1 MAGEK
6 QLSASA
12 DLAREALPSRFLA
25 RVDTGLLVACLALA
39 SLPAGAQE
47 VAASPSVLTR
57 RSDAHEQRA
66 LEIYRE
72 LIEIDTTHD
81 SGSTTEAA
89 EAMAAR
95 LIAAGFPAADVQV
108 LEELPRKGNLVARY
122 RGREEGAEALL
133 LLAHLDVVEAD
144 PADWSVPPFVLLEQD
159 GYYYG
164 RGTLDDKDEA
174 AIHVA
179 NLIRL
184 REEGFVPDRD
194 IIVALTADE
203 EGGPDN
209 GVEWLL
215 EQHRDAIDAGFAL
228 NEGGGGALRAGRRI
242 SNYVQTSEKVYQS
255 YDLEVTN
262 PGGHSSRP
270 EPDNAI
276 YRLAN
281 ALVRVSEHEFP
292 LTLNDTT
299 RRYFELTAA
308 SVEPDIAGAMR
319 GVIRTPADRAAVAA
333 LSAIPTYNA
342 LLRTTCVAT
351 MLDAGHAENALPQRA
366 RATINCRIMPG
377 ESPDDV
383 RAELARVIGD
393 DQVTI
398 TPLDIARPSAPSPL
412 AESIVGPIERIT
424 ADLWPGLPVIPMMS
438 TGATDSLYLRN
449 VGIPVYGVSGIFADI
464 DDNRAHGRDERLL
477 VESFYEGLEFL
488 YRLTRELATTT
499 HD

>member
-1 MAGEK
+1 MSGSRELSSEQVVRRYAARAGG
-6 QLSASA
+6 A
-12 DLAREALPSRFLA
+12 LA
-25 RVDTGLLVACLALA
+25 VIGLLAAGVPAAA
-39 SLPAGAQE
+39 QDVVAGAT
-47 VAASPSVLTR
+47 SLSR
-57 RSDAHEQRA
+57 RPDANEQRA

-72 LIEIDTTHD
+72 LIEIDTTAD

-95 LIAAGFPAADVQV
+95 LVAAGCPAADVQV

-122 RGREEGAEALL
+122 RGRSDGEAALL
-133 LLAHLDVVEAD
+133 LLAHLDVVAAD

-174 AIHVA
+174 AIYVA

-215 EQHRDAIDAGFAL
+215 ARHRDAIDAGLAL

-242 SNYVQTSEKVYQS
+242 AHYVQTSEKVYQS
-255 YDLEVTN
+255 YVLEVLN

-276 YRLAN
+276 YRLAD
-281 ALVRVSEHEFP
+281 ALTLLRDFAFP
-292 LTLNDTT
+292 LSLNDTT

-308 SVEPDIAGAMR
+308 SVEPGIAAAMR
-319 GVIRTPADRAAVAA
+319 GVIRTPPDPAAVAA

-351 MLDAGHAENALPQRA
+351 LLDAGHAENALPQRA

-383 RAELARVIGD
+383 RAALARVIAD
-393 DQVTI
+393 DNVSI
-398 TPLDIARPSAPSPL
+398 TPLDIARPSDPSPL
-412 AESIVGPIERIT
+412 VPAVIGPVERIT
-424 ADLWPGLPVIPMMS
+424 REFWPDVPVIPMMS

-449 VGIPVYGVSGIFADI
+449 AGIPVYGVSGIFADI
-464 DDNRAHGRDERLL
+464 DDNRAHGRDERML

-488 YRLTRELATTT
+488 YRLTRELAVTT

>member
-1 MAGEK
+1 MSESRRRTGGEK
-6 QLSASA
+6 LCRCPV
-12 DLAREALPSRFLA
+12 LA
-25 RVDTGLLVACLALA
+25 A
-39 SLPAGAQE
+39 SLLAVIALGAGSFPAGAQDPAA
-47 VAASPSVLTR
+47 AASPLTR
-57 RSDAHEQRA
+57 RMDAHEQRA

-108 LEELPRKGNLVARY
+108 LAELPRKGNLVARY
-122 RGREEGAEALL
+122 RGRGEGEAALL

-144 PADWSVPPFVLLEQD
+144 SADWSVPPFVLLERD
-159 GYYYG
+159 GFYYG

-174 AIHVA
+174 AIYVA

-194 IIVALTADE
+194 IVVALTADE

-215 EQHRDAIDAGFAL
+215 ERHRDAIDAGLAV

-242 SNYVQTSEKVYQS
+242 ANYVQTSEKIYQS
-255 YDLEVTN
+255 YDLEVVN

-281 ALVRVSEHEFP
+281 ALTRLQGFAFPVS
-292 LTLNDTT
+292 LNDTT
-299 RRYFELTAA
+299 RRYFELTSA
-308 SVEPDIAGAMR
+308 SVDPELAAAMR
-319 GVIRTPADRAAVAA
+319 GIVRTPPDPAAVAA
-333 LSAIPTYNA
+333 LTAIPTYNA
-342 LLRTTCVAT
+342 LIRTTCVAT
-351 MLDAGHAENALPQRA
+351 LLEAGHAENALPQRA
-366 RATINCRIMPG
+366 RATINCRILPG
-377 ESPDDV
+377 ESPDEV
-383 RAELARVIGD
+383 RATLARVIAD
-393 DQVTI
+393 DTVTI
-398 TPLDIARPSAPSPL
+398 TPLDIARPSDPSPL
-412 AESIVGPIERIT
+412 VEGIIGPIERIT
-424 ADLWPGLPVIPMMS
+424 AELWPDVPVIPMMS

-449 VGIPVYGVSGIFADI
+449 VGIPVYGVSGIFSDI
-464 DDNRAHGRDERLL
+464 DDNRAHGRDERLP

-488 YRLTRELATTT
+488 YRLTRELAVT
-499 HD
+499 DD

>member
-1 MAGEK
+1 MSTSRDRSRETSGFHR
-6 QLSASA
+6 
-12 DLAREALPSRFLA
+12 LARGG
-25 RVDTGLLVACLALA
+25 TGLAVLCLLMT
-39 SLPAGAQE
+39 SLPAGAQGD
-47 VAASPSVLTR
+47 AAPASGPAR
-57 RSDAHEQRA
+57 RSDPYEQRA

-95 LIAAGFPAADVQV
+95 LIAAGFPAADLQV

-122 RGREEGAEALL
+122 RGRGEGAEALL

-144 PADWSVPPFVLLEQD
+144 PADWSVPPFILLEQD

-174 AIHVA
+174 AIYVA
-179 NLIRL
+179 NLIRM

-215 EQHRDAIDAGFAL
+215 ERHRDAIDAGLAL
-228 NEGGGGALRAGRRI
+228 NEGGGGALRAGRRV
-242 SNYVQTSEKVYQS
+242 SNNVQTSEKVYQS
-255 YDLEVTN
+255 YDLEVVN

-281 ALVRVSEHEFP
+281 ALVRLSEHEFP
-292 LTLNDTT
+292 LSLNDTT

-308 SVEPDIAGAMR
+308 SVEPDIAAAMR
-319 GVIRTPADRAAVAA
+319 GITRSPPNAAAVTA
-333 LSAIPTYNA
+333 LTAIPTYNA

-351 MLDAGHAENALPQRA
+351 LLDAGHAENALPQRA
-366 RATINCRIMPG
+366 RATVNCRILPG
-377 ESPDDV
+377 ESPDEV
-383 RAELARVIGD
+383 RATLARVIGD
-393 DQVTI
+393 DQVKI
-398 TPLDIARPSAPSPL
+398 TPLDIARPSDPSPL
-412 AESIVGPIERIT
+412 VPGVIGPIERIT
-424 ADLWPGLPVIPMMS
+424 RDFWPEVPVIPMMS

-477 VESFYEGLEFL
+477 VRSFYEGLEFL
-488 YRLTRELATTT
+488 YQLTRELSQTT

>member
-1 MAGEK
+1 M
-6 QLSASA
+6 SASTGQ
-12 DLAREALPSRFLA
+12 AREAFPSRSLA
-25 RVDTGLLVACLALA
+25 RAGSGLLVICLALA
-39 SLPAGAQE
+39 GLPAGAQE
-47 VAASPSVLTR
+47 VATGQSVLTR
-57 RSDAHEQRA
+57 RTDANEQRA

-81 SGSTTEAA
+81 SGSTTAAA

-108 LEELPRKGNLVARY
+108 LAELPRKGNLVARY
-122 RGREEGAEALL
+122 RGRGEGAEALL

-144 PADWSVPPFVLLEQD
+144 PADWSVPPFVLLERD

-215 EQHRDAIDAGFAL
+215 EEHGDAIDAGLAL

-242 SNYVQTSEKVYQS
+242 SNNVQTSEKVFQS
-255 YDLEVTN
+255 YVLEVLN

-270 EPDNAI
+270 ERDNAI
-276 YRLAN
+276 YRLAG
-281 ALVRVSEHEFP
+281 ALTRIAAFEFP
-292 LTLNDTT
+292 IALNDTT
-299 RRYFELTAA
+299 RRFFELTAA
-308 SVEPDIAGAMR
+308 DVEPGLAAAMR
-319 GVIRTPADRAAVAA
+319 GIVRTPPDPAAVAA
-333 LSAIPTYNA
+333 LTELSLYNA

-366 RATINCRIMPG
+366 EATINCRIMPG
-377 ESPDDV
+377 ESPDNV
-383 RAELARVIGD
+383 QETLARVIAD
-393 DQVTI
+393 DAVSI

-412 AESIVGPIERIT
+412 AESVVGPIERIT
-424 ADLWPGLPVIPMMS
+424 GELWPSVRVIPMMS

-449 VGIPVYGVSGIFADI
+449 VGIPAYGVSGIFADV
-464 DDNRAHGRDERLL
+464 DDNRAHGRDERML
-477 VESFYEGLEFL
+477 VEAFYEGLEFL
-488 YRLTRELATTT
+488 YRLTRELAVTT

>member
-1 MAGEK
+1 M
-6 QLSASA
+6 SARA
-12 DLAREALPSRFLA
+12 ERLRRTLPSRCLA
-25 RVDTGLLVACLALA
+25 RALGGVSAAFLVMAG
-39 SLPAGAQE
+39 LPAGAQDD
-47 VAASPSVLTR
+47 AAGASVLTR
-57 RSDAHEQRA
+57 RTDPNEQRA

-72 LIEIDTTHD
+72 LIEIDTTHGN
-81 SGSTTEAA
+81 GSTTTAA

-108 LEELPRKGNLVARY
+108 LAELPRKGNLVARY
-122 RGREEGAEALL
+122 RGRGDGAEALL

-144 PADWSVPPFVLLEQD
+144 PADWTVPPFVLLERD

-179 NLIRL
+179 NFIRL

-215 EQHRDAIDAGFAL
+215 GQHRDAIDAGLAL
-228 NEGGGGALRAGRRI
+228 NEGGGGAIRGGRRI
-242 SNYVQTSEKVYQS
+242 SNNVQTSEKVFQS
-255 YDLEVTN
+255 YVLEVLN

-270 EPDNAI
+270 ERDNAI
-276 YRLAN
+276 YRLAG
-281 ALVRVSEHEFP
+281 ALTRLAAFEFP
-292 LTLNDTT
+292 IELNDTT
-299 RRYFELTAA
+299 RRFFELTAA
-308 SVEPDIAGAMR
+308 DVEPGLAAAMR
-319 GVIRTPADRAAVAA
+319 GIVRTPPEPAAVAA
-333 LSAIPTYNA
+333 LTGLSLYNA

-366 RATINCRIMPG
+366 RATVNCRIMPG
-377 ESPDDV
+377 GSPDDV
-383 RAELARVIGD
+383 QATLARVVAD
-393 DQVTI
+393 DGVSI
-398 TPLDIARPSAPSPL
+398 SPLDVARPSAPSPL
-412 AESIVGPIERIT
+412 AEAVIGPIERIT
-424 ADLWPGLPVIPMMS
+424 AELWPSVRVIPTMS

-449 VGIPVYGVSGIFADI
+449 AGIPAYGVSGIFVDV
-464 DDNRAHGRDERLL
+464 DDNRAHGRDERIL

-488 YRLTRELATTT
+488 YRLTRELAQTT

>member
-1 MAGEK
+1 M
-6 QLSASA
+6 SAA
-12 DLAREALPSRFLA
+12 CDQARETFPSLCLA
-25 RVDTGLLVACLALA
+25 RVGAGLSVICLFLA

-47 VAASPSVLTR
+47 VAAGASVLTR
-57 RSDAHEQRA
+57 RTDANEQRA

-72 LIEIDTTHD
+72 LVEIDTTH
-81 SGSTTEAA
+81 SNGSTTTAA

-108 LEELPRKGNLVARY
+108 LAELPRKGNLVARY
-122 RGREEGAEALL
+122 RGRGEGAEALL

-144 PADWSVPPFVLLEQD
+144 PADWSVPPFTLLERD

-215 EQHRDAIDAGFAL
+215 EQHRDAIDAGLAL
-228 NEGGGGALRAGRRI
+228 NEGGGASLRGGRRI
-242 SNYVQTSEKVYQS
+242 SVDVQTSEKIFQS
-255 YDLEVTN
+255 YVLEVLN
-262 PGGHSSRP
+262 AGGHSSRP
-270 EPDNAI
+270 ERDNAI
-276 YRLAN
+276 YRLAG
-281 ALVRVSEHEFP
+281 ALVRLGEHEFP
-292 LTLNDTT
+292 VALNDTT

-308 SVEPDIAGAMR
+308 NVEPEIAAAMR
-319 GVIRTPADRAAVAA
+319 GVIRPTPDAAAVATLA
-333 LSAIPTYNA
+333 ATPTYNA

-351 MLDAGHAENALPQRA
+351 LLDAGHAENALPQRA
-366 RATINCRIMPG
+366 RATINCRILPG
-377 ESPDDV
+377 GSPDELQ
-383 RAELARVIGD
+383 ATLARVIAD

-412 AESIVGPIERIT
+412 AEGVIGPIERI
-424 ADLWPGLPVIPMMS
+424 ANEIWPDVPVIPVMS

-449 VGIPVYGVSGIFADI
+449 VGIPTYGVSGIFVEI
-464 DDNRAHGRDERLL
+464 DDNRSHGRDERLH
-477 VESFYEGLEFL
+477 VQSFYEGLDFL
-488 YRLTRELATTT
+488 YRLTRELAVTKG
-499 HD
+499 D

>member
-1 MAGEK
+1 MNRR
-6 QLSASA
+6 LSAIAS
-12 DLAREALPSRFLA
+12 L
-25 RVDTGLLVACLALA
+25 CILA
-39 SLPAGAQE
+39 STAQGQGAGAGF
-47 VAASPSVLTR
+47 SPPAP
-57 RSDAHEQRA
+57 RSDENEQRA

-81 SGSTTEAA
+81 SGSTTDAA

-108 LEELPRKGNLVARY
+108 LGELPRKGNLVARY
-122 RGREEGAEALL
+122 RGRGEGEAALL

-144 PADWSVPPFVLLEQD
+144 PDDWSVPPFALIEQD

-174 AIHVA
+174 AIYVA

-184 REEGFVPDRD
+184 RQEGFVPDRD
-194 IIVALTADE
+194 IVVALTADE

-215 EQHRDAIDAGFAL
+215 EQHRDAIDAELAI

-242 SNYVQTSEKVYQS
+242 ANYVQTSEKVYQS
-255 YDLEVTN
+255 YDLEVLN

-276 YRLAN
+276 YRLAR
-281 ALVRVSEHEFP
+281 ALVRLAEHAFP
-292 LTLNDTT
+292 LELNDTT

-308 SVEPDIAGAMR
+308 SVDADVAAAMR
-319 GVIRTPADRAAVAA
+319 GVIRTPPDSAAVAA
-333 LSAIPTYNA
+333 LTAIPTYNA

-351 MLDAGHAENALPQRA
+351 LLDAGHAENALPQRA
-366 RATINCRIMPG
+366 RATINCRILPG
-377 ESPDDV
+377 QAPDDV
-383 RAELARVIGD
+383 KAALARVIDD

-398 TPLDIARPSAPSPL
+398 TPLDIARPSDPSPL
-412 AESIVGPIERIT
+412 VPAVIGPIERIT
-424 ADLWPGLPVIPMMS
+424 REFWPSVPVIPMMS

-464 DDNRAHGRDERLL
+464 DDNRAHGRDERML

-488 YRLTRELATTT
+488 YRLTRELAVTTG
-499 HD
+499 D